1 MQNSI
6 WSDMMVETTCMKIG
20 KVPGEIIGVTTQP
33 QTLKVWAKSQ
43 HIQIKLVL
51 SDLECLRNKDES
63 SKQVHKEETKAR
75 ITSDNK
81 NIKKVENFT
90 KTCIHPLDLESH
102 RENSLCNV
110 DTGEE
115 TAADVNV
122 NKAFESGHSQ
132 LKSLP
137 EGFIST
143 TKNIL

>member
-1 MQNSI
+1 MI
-6 WSDMMVETTCMKIG
+6 VETTCMKIG

-43 HIQIKLVL
+43 HIQNKLVL

-102 RENSLCNV
+102 KENSLCNV